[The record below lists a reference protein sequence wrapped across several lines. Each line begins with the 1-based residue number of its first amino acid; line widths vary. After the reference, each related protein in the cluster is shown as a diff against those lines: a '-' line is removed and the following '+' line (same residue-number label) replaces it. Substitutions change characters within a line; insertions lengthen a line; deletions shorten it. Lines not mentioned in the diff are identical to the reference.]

1 MTDTPSYYPT
11 RDPQKTVAELKVII
25 GEKFAGDK
33 VWLELLLEQA
43 EQREEFT
50 ENTRI
55 ALRELIAEC
64 QPQKEL
70 TMATRSTQHIHL
82 VHCDVTV
89 NYNGRE
95 IAGKI
100 TDTTDAENGLY
111 ISILPNAAQDA
122 DVIGVWLPLRGA
134 KLSHELPIFPP
145 HQMDMFIDTGRVDDL
160 PLFSNTPQRVPA
172 SHFDPPT
179 VSKAKQTKLF

>member
-1 MTDTPSYYPT
+1 MKQFIVKVKHDKGIIKIQTAAD
-11 RDPQKTVAELKVII
+11 DAQAAHKIICAAEGCPDCAILSV
-25 GEKFAGDK
+25 
-33 VWLELLLEQA
+33 
-43 EQREEFT
+43 T
-50 ENTRI
+50 
-55 ALRELIAEC
+55 
-64 QPQKEL
+64 EL
-70 TMATRSTQHIHL
+70 TQAPETHTATRSTQHIHL